1 MPMLSRRQ
9 FLAQVSAG
17 ATVFGLSHLLDEA
30 KRLELY
36 HEAQKIAQD
45 EVPGVMLGGR
55 RNMVAHAANVKNA
68 RSHSQNWSS
77 RFEYIWID
85 A

>member
-1 MPMLSRRQ
+1 ML
-9 FLAQVSAG
+9 
-17 ATVFGLSHLLDEA
+17 EA
-30 KRLELY
+30 VGTADPERRLELY
-36 HEAQKIAQD
+36 HEAQRLSQD
-45 EVPGVMLGGR
+45 EVPGIMLGGR
-55 RNMVAHAANVKNA
+55 RNMVAHRPEVRNA

>member
-1 MPMLSRRQ
+1 MRGSPD
-9 FLAQVSAG
+9 V
-17 ATVFGLSHLLDEA
+17 A
-30 KRLELY
+30 KRTELY
-36 HEAQKIAQD
+36 QEAQKILQD
-45 EVPGVMLGGR
+45 EVPGIMLGGR
-55 RNMVAHAANVKNA
+55 RNMVAHQANVKNA